1 MKVVQLES
9 KSIRELRKKRKSL
22 MQGMIED
29 QDGSLLVLRSA
40 YVGKDRKH
48 HLISFAIFTIFF
60 ELWDR
65 FSMESWSYTF
75 DQEGL
80 MFYIKLEEEAKDVK
94 DTLVHFEDYH
104 PLGFAIDSDVFNK
117 DHILKR
123 SDIDVEE
130 RIDKFLDKPLSVV
143 YDEEVDNPKYEK
155 EFYKE
160 IEDYMLKGDKQ
171 TILSNIV
178 VYSYVSAFTKTLGF
192 GMFGPNYRGS
202 NEHMNFEKFIHLV
215 RTYKDKTLEI
225 FNYNSKDPESVL
237 AFQEDLNQK
246 IKLSVLNQ
254 ESYYYTIFMTSMVL
268 FAFINSRGYA
278 DITSHIKNMTL
289 ELEEYT
295 DFEGERQRYE
305 IAFRGFKEVFNNYVP
320 FYQKHQSI
328 ISTLLYI
335 MSRHDD
341 DAVLHFNG
349 EKNLLKLKFLSK
361 NLVFKEDKWD
371 ELDKFCTSNYLYPHD
386 DTTLVAVTSMLDIL
400 QRNYLK
406 IKILFDTNH

>member
-9 KSIRELRKKRKSL
+9 KSIRELRRKRKTL
-22 MQGMIED
+22 MQGMIEE
-29 QDGSLLVLRSA
+29 QEGSLLVLRSA
-40 YVGKDRKH
+40 YVGKNRKH
-48 HLISFAIFTIFF
+48 HLISYAIFTIFF

-80 MFYIKLEEEAKDVK
+80 MFYIKLEEDAKNVK

-104 PLGFAIDSDVFNK
+104 PLGFSIDSDVFDK
-117 DHILKR
+117 EKILKR
-123 SDIDVEE
+123 SDIGVEE
-130 RIDKFLDKPLSVV
+130 RIDHFLEKPLHEA
-143 YDEEVDNPKYEK
+143 YDEELDDPKYEK
-155 EFYKE
+155 AFHKE
-160 IEDYMLKGDKQ
+160 IEDHMLKGDKQ

-178 VYSYVSAFTKTLGF
+178 VYSYVSAFTKTIGF

-225 FNYNSKDPESVL
+225 FNYNSKNPESVL
-237 AFQEDLNQK
+237 AFQEDLNQQ
-246 IKLSVLNQ
+246 IKLAVLNQ
-254 ESYYYTIFMTSMVL
+254 ESYYYTVFMTSMVL
-268 FAFINSRGYA
+268 FSFINSRGFA
-278 DITSHIKNMTL
+278 DITSNIKNMTL
-289 ELEEYT
+289 ELENYT
-295 DFEGERQRYE
+295 NFEGQRDRYE
-305 IAFRGFKEVFNNYVP
+305 IAFNGYKEVFTQYLP

-328 ISTLLYI
+328 LSTLLFI

-341 DAVLHFNG
+341 HAVLNFNG
-349 EKNLLKLKFLSK
+349 EKNLLKIKFLAK
-361 NLVFKEDKWD
+361 NLVFKEEKWE

-386 DTTLVAVTSMLDIL
+386 ATTLLAVTSMLDVL

-406 IKILFDTNH
+406 IKMLFDTNH